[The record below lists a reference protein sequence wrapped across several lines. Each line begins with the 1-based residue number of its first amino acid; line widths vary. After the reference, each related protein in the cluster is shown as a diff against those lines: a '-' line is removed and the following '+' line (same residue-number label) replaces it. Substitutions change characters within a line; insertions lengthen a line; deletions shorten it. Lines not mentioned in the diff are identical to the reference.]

1 MPPEKLGKC
10 TIETLSKIA
19 TPLPAPLEN
28 VGHSFFWKSSARNK
42 KVKGRLVVQL
52 LNLAQRVRDK
62 RAMKFRRSVRAQRWN
77 QSGLCFPR
85 NWRTSEDGNGG
96 NRPQSRR
103 KASRSRCCAPRRR
116 HGISPLWLPE
126 NADTTPRIR
135 QSTGALLIAEKYL
148 CGRFNGHFGIQIEQ
162 THLSQVQPASGRT
175 APLPGATL
183 VLPSTS

>member
-116 HGISPLWLPE
+116 HGKAPCGSRKMPTRRHGSG
-126 NADTTPRIR
+126 N
-135 QSTGALLIAEKYL
+135 LLEHY
-148 CGRFNGHFGIQIEQ
+148 
-162 THLSQVQPASGRT
+162 
-175 APLPGATL
+175 
-183 VLPSTS
+183 